1 MVRRIM
7 TGIFAAMLA
16 VSLIWLGAIGRQ
28 EKAARMDYKE
38 AAHIAQE
45 LPVSD
50 FQQGA
55 DEPMPADAEII
66 RLQNMDIQALREIN
80 RDVLG
85 WICIGGTGVDYP
97 LLRGA
102 DNEHY
107 LKYDW
112 KNKQNV
118 SGSIFME
125 RENAADFSDFN
136 TIIYGHNM
144 RSGAMFGGLK
154 EYGNQAYWEAH
165 PYIYIINDSGV
176 FRYDIFAAHKVDTDS
191 IVYAMEINNTDRRE
205 EFIRFALDNSMV
217 NTGIEPKAE
226 DRIITLST
234 CTGETDTRWV
244 VQGVL
249 NEEYYKRSR

>member
-1 MVRRIM
+1 MMRKMM
-7 TGIFAAMLA
+7 TGFFAAMLA
-16 VSLIWLGAIGRQ
+16 VSLIWLGVIDRQ
-28 EKAARMDYKE
+28 EKAAREDYKE
-38 AAHIAQE
+38 AAQIAQA
-45 LPVSD
+45 LPVYGS
-50 FQQGA
+50 G
-55 DEPMPADAEII
+55 ESMPMQADAETI

-85 WICIGGTGVDYP
+85 WIYIDGTDVDYP
-97 LLRGA
+97 LLQGE

-112 KNKQNV
+112 KKDQNV
-118 SGSIFME
+118 SGAIFME

-154 EYGNQAYWEAH
+154 EYEKQAYWEAH
-165 PYIYIINDSGV
+165 PHICILNDSGV

-191 IVYAMEINNTDRRE
+191 IVYALEINNTDRRE
-205 EFIRFALDNSMV
+205 EFIRFALDNSMID
-217 NTGIEPKAE
+217 TGIEPKAE

-234 CTGETDTRWV
+234 CTGEADTRWV

-249 NEEYYKRSR
+249 NEG